1 VVAMRS
7 AVAFLS
13 AFLLFGTGCASLTQG
28 QAGEPDYAVIADE
41 NLRLGGEALENKDFY
56 RAQKYFEYVRT
67 KFPYQEA
74 AREAELRLADVDFE
88 REAFPE
94 AKEQYQ
100 AFIKLHPTH
109 AKVDY
114 AAFRSAMTH
123 VRAYPSEFFAL
134 PPSREKDQGEIRSA
148 LVAMEE
154 FLRQYPQSQYANE
167 AKVHWEDARRRLA
180 SHEMYAAEFYQS
192 RDRWKAVA
200 QRLEGLLRRYPG
212 TEYEEAAL
220 FRLHE
225 AYVKLNEPEK
235 AQDTLR
241 QVLRRLPGT
250 PAAERAQR
258 MLGS

>member
-1 VVAMRS
+1 MMAMRS

-13 AFLLFGTGCASLTQG
+13 AFLMFGSGCASLTQG
-28 QAGEPDYAVIADE
+28 QAGEPDYAALADE
-41 NLRLGGEALENKDFY
+41 NLRLGGEALENKDFF

-74 AREAELRLADVDFE
+74 AREAELRLADLDFE

-114 AAFRSAMTH
+114 AAFQSAMTH
-123 VRAYPSEFFAL
+123 VKAYPSEFFAL
-134 PPSREKDQGEIRSA
+134 PPSKEKDQGEIRSA

-154 FLRQYPQSQYANE
+154 FRRQYPNSQYAND

-180 SHEMYAAEFYQS
+180 SHEMYAADFYES
-192 RDRWKAVA
+192 RERWKAVV

-212 TEYEEAAL
+212 TEYEERAL
-220 FRLHE
+220 FNLHA
-225 AYVKLNEPEK
+225 AYLKLNETEK